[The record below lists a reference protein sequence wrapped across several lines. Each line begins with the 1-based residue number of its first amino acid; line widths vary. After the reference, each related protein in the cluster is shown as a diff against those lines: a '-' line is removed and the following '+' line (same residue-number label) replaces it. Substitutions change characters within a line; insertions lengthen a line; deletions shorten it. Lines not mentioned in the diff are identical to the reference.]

1 ARHIGRT
8 IASTEMHSVGCWL
21 FRAAA
26 CLVQNHGL
34 HRDKLGGG
42 QSAVHVRVSP
52 QPVGILECRTM
63 RSILKIIVII
73 VVGLTAAQS
82 LRAQSPRARGKLDR
96 KAVET
101 KPGKKAPNTMINME
115 LLTIGDGV
123 GLKAREWQEILSK
136 MDVTLTIRN
145 GRSSEKPEVTERKAG
160 GTLRT
165 VM

>member
-1 ARHIGRT
+1 MSKTTSDLRPHRVHLGGADDFSLRARHSGRI
-8 IASTEMHSVGCWL
+8 IASTEMNSVGGWL

-96 KAVET
+96 KV
-101 KPGKKAPNTMINME
+101 
-115 LLTIGDGV
+115 
-123 GLKAREWQEILSK
+123 
-136 MDVTLTIRN
+136 
-145 GRSSEKPEVTERKAG
+145 
-160 GTLRT
+160 
-165 VM
+165 